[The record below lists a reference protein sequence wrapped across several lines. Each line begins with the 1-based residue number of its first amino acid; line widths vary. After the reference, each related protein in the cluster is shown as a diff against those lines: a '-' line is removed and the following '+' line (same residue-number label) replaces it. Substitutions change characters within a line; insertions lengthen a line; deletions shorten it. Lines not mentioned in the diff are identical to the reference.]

1 MWEQRTATIVMMT
14 RLEEKSRVQCVLSL
28 FSGAVGGAEK
38 RNGITSQRKGIQGE
52 AVPVVGLTAT
62 GSPAAS
68 AL

>member
-1 MWEQRTATIVMMT
+1 MGTENSNHSHDDQAGG
-14 RLEEKSRVQCVLSL
+14 EVQGTVCAFSL
-28 FSGAVGGAEK
+28 FWSCWGAEK
-38 RNGITSQRKGIQGE
+38 RDGITSQRKGIQGE